1 MRLLFLAAV
10 MATGSPLIAQ
20 EIAPRASVTAE
31 TPEQEARR
39 RWREWFGNDFLLQSL
54 LKIDTPGSDTPAL
67 PTHAVAN
74 VATPWAD
81 PFASLIN
88 PYVVRPQ
95 FTSTYTAADARFLV
109 APSNSSSNVVAGWST
124 PAVAL
129 PNAAPTRAAVTVPSP
144 VTPNPLMK
152 TARGTIV
159 SSNPS
164 TFTGIDIGNRIGA
177 NTFYSAG
184 FTGTS
189 SIIANIEAGHIW
201 NGHETLTHVTQQING
216 TGATGQFDR
225 HATWVGQSIGGRGI
239 AVVDVF
245 KRGIAYN
252 ATLWSGAI
260 ATSWS
265 GAAYALNFSTTF
277 ASFATPYQTAMI
289 SGVSGNTADVV
300 TSSWGFSGDSPGRDA
315 YTMTIDAYAA
325 QTGKPIVFSAG
336 NSGPTAE
343 TIGGPGTGYNM
354 FTVAALGS
362 DTDSPTYNTV
372 SSFSSRGPSDAFV
385 PAAALGSGTGAG
397 ALLNNVRAKIDI
409 AAPGQNLTLA
419 FYGGTTGGNS
429 GGTNVPGANLYSG
442 NVAGT
447 SFAAP
452 ILAASL
458 GLMVDYAKTNALT
471 RGVDTRVL
479 KVVML
484 NTADKTSGWSNA
496 QIVSGNLTSTTQSLD
511 LNVGAGRVNL
521 SNAYSYYAGTGATRD
536 VPGNTPGSQGTV
548 NQYGWDYGTVNRL
561 SQNDYLINGNFSAGS
576 PVTVTLNW
584 LARRSI
590 TGTNSA
596 TISDNGYA
604 NLNLEVWQRTGA
616 SFTTIVG
623 RSNSVYNNVEHLFFN
638 LPLDGE
644 YGIRVVYT
652 GDNWRFDANTSETYG
667 LAWSI
672 VPEPWGLMAVC
683 CIFAF
688 RRRRSRL

>member
-596 TISDNGYA
+596 TISDNGFA